1 MGVKMKVRF
10 LVLLFAILANA
21 EITNETEFLR
31 AINTPSPFNK
41 CGSYGEQGKS
51 AVFENCIR
59 SYFPTC
65 YNFFGSLRLF
75 KMMSCAQKTEPVNIT
90 QKDMQRQ
97 KQIEEWKEKH
107 K

>member
-10 LVLLFAILANA
+10 LVLLFAIFVNA

-59 SYFPTC
+59 SYFPSC
-65 YNFFGSLRLF
+65 YISTGNMRLF
-75 KMMSCAQKTEPVNIT
+75 QMMSCAQKTDAVNVS
-90 QKDMQRQ
+90 QKDIQRQ